1 MREQKLKDKIWHGMA
16 ICTFILLSIIVVVT
30 AFWQLFPYKTADI
43 VEPINILNESNQIA
57 PEEKI
62 IMELRITKYNLFPVT
77 TNNSILC
84 DNGRIY
90 TIDSTMPNGKASLP
104 VGIFTRVQDAY
115 SLPGD
120 IDIGSICH
128 FEFQNTYEVN
138 PIRKIIKTW
147 KSEDFTVKEK

>member
-1 MREQKLKDKIWHGMA
+1 MRERKLKDKIWHGMA
-16 ICTFILLSIIVVVT
+16 ICTFIMLTLIVVVT
-30 AFWQLFPYKTADI
+30 AFWQLYPYKTADI
-43 VEPINILNESNQIA
+43 VEPIDILNENHQIA
-57 PEEKI
+57 PKEKI

-90 TIDSTMPNGKASLP
+90 TIDSIMPKGKASLP
-104 VGIFTRVQDAY
+104 VGTFVRVQNGY
-115 SLPGD
+115 LLPGD